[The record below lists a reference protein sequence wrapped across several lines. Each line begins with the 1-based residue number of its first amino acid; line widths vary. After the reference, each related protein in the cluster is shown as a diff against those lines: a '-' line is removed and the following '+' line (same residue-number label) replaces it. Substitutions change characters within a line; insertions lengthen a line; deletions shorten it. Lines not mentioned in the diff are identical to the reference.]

1 MDPDGSQFIMSLLS
15 AASAS
20 PVSPTANNVILK
32 LLVLAVLVF
41 VNAFFAMSEMAI
53 ISLNDAKLNK
63 LADEGHKGALVIM
76 RLTKE
81 PSKFLATIQVG
92 VTLAGLLSSAVAA
105 DSFTEMIVQ
114 LFANVNVS
122 PSLVRAVSLVL
133 ITVLLSY
140 FTLVFGE
147 LVPKRIAM
155 QYPEKVA
162 FSVARILLAIYTVGK
177 PFVAF
182 LASSTNIV
190 AKMFGI
196 KSDESQDNVTEE
208 EIRMMVDVGEE
219 KGVIEESAKDM
230 INNVFDFDDRT
241 VADIMTHRIDI
252 TACDTMS
259 TMDDIIQ
266 LALEQGY
273 SRIPIYDETIDD
285 IVGIVYV
292 KDLLRL
298 LDKETT
304 EMFELKNFIR
314 QVLYVPE
321 SNSCRELFLLLKQK
335 KIHMAIVVDEYG
347 GTSGLVTMEDIIES
361 IVGNIQDEYDD
372 EEEEVSVIDE
382 NTYSIDGGA
391 MLEDVIELLNFSP
404 FTDEEEEPDYDT
416 LGGLVMDLLGY
427 IPGDDEHPTV
437 VTGGVEFTV
446 EKVEDRRI
454 LRVRAHKLPVENK
467 KDDGKDKDK
476 E

>member
-1 MDPDGSQFIMSLLS
+1 MDPDSSHNIMLMLS
-15 AASAS
+15 TGAAEQAVQSGNAFS
-20 PVSPTANNVILK
+20 K
-32 LLVLAVLVF
+32 LLILVCLILI
-41 VNAFFAMSEMAI
+41 NAFFAMSEIAVL
-53 ISLNDAKLNK
+53 SLNDAKVSKQAEEGNK
-63 LADEGHKGALVIM
+63 KAKTIK
-76 RLTKE
+76 RLIEE

-105 DSFTEMIVQ
+105 DSFTEIVVQ
-114 LFANVNVS
+114 WFSGVNIS
-122 PSLVRAVSLVL
+122 PSLVRGVSLVI

-162 FSVARILLAIYTVGK
+162 FGVSGMLMLLYRIGK
-177 PFVAF
+177 PFVAL
-182 LASSTNIV
+182 LAASTNIV
-190 AKMFGI
+190 ARMFGVSGDDD
-196 KSDESQDNVTEE
+196 KNNVTEE

-230 INNVFDFDDRT
+230 INNVFDFDDKT

-252 TACDTMS
+252 AACDTTS
-259 TMDDIIQ
+259 TMEDITETAI
-266 LALEQGY
+266 EQGY
-273 SRIPIYDETIDD
+273 SRIPVYDGTIDD

-298 LDKETT
+298 LDGNNT

-314 QVLYVPE
+314 PVLYVPE
-321 SNSCRELFLLLKQK
+321 SNSCRELFLLLNQK
-335 KIHMAIVVDEYG
+335 KIHMAVVVDEYG

-372 EEEEVSVIDE
+372 EEEEISKIDDD
-382 NTYSIDGGA
+382 TYSIDGA
-391 MLEDVIELLNFSP
+391 AALDDVIELLEFSP
-404 FTDEEEEPDYDT
+404 FDDESEEPDYDT
-416 LGGLVMDLLGY
+416 LGGLVLDLLGY
-427 IPGDDEHPTV
+427 IPNDDEHPTV
-437 VTGGVEFTV
+437 SVDGVEFTV
-446 EKVEDRRI
+446 EKAEERRI
-454 LRVRAHKLPVENK
+454 LRVRAHKLPKPQADE
-467 KDDGKDKDK
+467 DAEEK